1 MTSVEPYIGPAAGVA
16 TSLLWSFTSLFFT
29 AASRRLGAATVNA
42 VRIFMAVTLLG
53 VTHRLLTGT
62 WIPAA
67 QGRQVLYLALSG
79 LIGLSIGDLALFT
92 AFVRIGPRLTMLVMT
107 AAPVFAAVFGWLALG
122 EVPRGLAW
130 AGMALTIGGICW
142 VVMERP
148 AQATGAAGSDRFSG
162 LVLAVIATACQ
173 AVGLLLSKQGM
184 GHGWLPR
191 EQHLPP
197 QTATFIRMF
206 FAGLFVI
213 PTVAWLVARQRLHS
227 PLIQPAVTGRRRAG
241 YFFAFCGSVVGPF
254 LGVWLSLVA
263 SDRCSLAVAQTTMSL
278 TPIFILPWVVL
289 IHKERVSRRAVAGAL
304 LAVAG
309 IALLFAQR
317 S

>member
-1 MTSVEPYIGPAAGVA
+1 MTSFEPYIGPAAGVT

-29 AASRRLGAATVNA
+29 AASRRLGATKVNV

-53 VTHRLLTGT
+53 ITHRLLNGT

-67 QGRQVLYLALSG
+67 QPRQVFYLALSG

-107 AAPVFAAVFGWLALG
+107 AAPVFAALFGWLALG

-130 AGMALTIGGICW
+130 VGMGLTISGICW

-148 AQATGAAGSDRFSG
+148 PQAIAATATNRLSG
-162 LVLAVIATACQ
+162 LTLAIIATACQ
-173 AVGLLLSKQGM
+173 ATGLLLSKQGI

-191 EQHLPP
+191 EQHLSP
-197 QTATFIRMF
+197 QTATLIRMF

-213 PTVAWLVARQRLHS
+213 PTAVWLVARQRLGSRLTVTTS
-227 PLIQPAVTGRRRAG
+227 PARRRAG
-241 YFFAFCGSVVGPF
+241 YLFAFCGSVVGPF

-289 IHKERVSRRAVAGAL
+289 LHHEHVSRRAVGGAF

-317 S
+317 N